1 MKIERQKVGSVDVLI
16 PAGPLVDQDATDFVK
31 KLLERVGS
39 SNPRIAIAMQDVPYL
54 DSEAME
60 GLLAAADELGA
71 HASLLN
77 LVNVTPTCRET
88 LELTGVADRLRF
100 FQEVQDVAK
109 SYL

>member
-1 MKIERQKVGSVDVLI
+1 MKIEQQKVGSVDVLT
-16 PAGPLVDQDATDFVK
+16 PSGPLVDHDASDFVK
-31 KLLERVGS
+31 KLMERIGS
-39 SNPRIAIAMQDVPYL
+39 SNPRIAIAMQDVPYM

-60 GLLAAADELGA
+60 GLLTAADELGA

-77 LVNVTPTCRET
+77 LVAVTSTCRET

-100 FQEVQDVAK
+100 FQDVQDVAK